1 MQDRATTLQL
11 DGLQIETNTSVLLK
25 ASDLTIAAG
34 KITVIVGASGVGKSV
49 LLRMIAGLIDKH
61 DSSIHWQGQVR
72 LGRDGFDRGNI
83 GVVFQQF
90 ALFDELTPAEN
101 IQFAI
106 DHAAANRDEPPS
118 SESSASG
125 SLTSSQWLAEL
136 GVPQSTPVAFLSGGQ
151 KQRLAIART
160 LAANPDV
167 VLYDE
172 PSSGLDAATGRQV
185 ASLIAETHRKFGRT
199 SVIVTHDYETM
210 LAIAD
215 DVVLFDSETKSL
227 QRIDHQDWRH
237 IPARIT
243 AVTVPTKSSRQEK
256 PTLVRRILVRLESFF
271 RQSGNAVLTG
281 IALPWMLRPNFP
293 SWKWATRFFLH
304 YLKLVGGISA
314 SIYLVI
320 AGLIAGFTTTYF
332 TFRFLPFRV
341 YTQPLLID
349 ELLSAIGFALY
360 RVLVPVLATVL
371 IAARC
376 GAAVAADVGVKRYS
390 GSVDAMRTFGIAP
403 RIYLLI
409 PIVAAMLVAVP
420 WLEWLAFES
429 ARLIS
434 AVTFKVT
441 HPEVGD
447 YFWRQHFDAQISE
460 SGGWFASLAF
470 RWVMLKNLL
479 CGVGSGVIGYYRGMS
494 PKRSASDVS
503 EAITATVLWSTLYVL
518 IVHFM
523 IALLEF

>member
-1 MQDRATTLQL
+1 MTF
-11 DGLQIETNTSVLLK
+11 
-25 ASDLTIAAG
+25 ASE
-34 KITVIVGASGVGKSV
+34 KITVIVGASGAGKSV
-49 LLRMIAGLIDKH
+49 LLRTIAGLIDRN
-61 DSSIHWQGQVR
+61 DPSIHWTGHVR
-72 LGRDGFDRGNI
+72 LGINEQRSGEFDNGRV

-106 DHAAANRDEPPS
+106 DHAGDGSVAQSETPS
-118 SESSASG
+118 MKSETMT
-125 SLTSSQWLAEL
+125 SLQWLEEL
-136 GVPQSTPVAFLSGGQ
+136 GVPASTPVAFLSGGQ

-160 LAANPDV
+160 LAGNPDV

-172 PSSGLDAATGRQV
+172 PSSGLDAATGKKV
-185 ASLIAETHRKFGRT
+185 AELIAETHRKFGRT
-199 SVIVTHDYETM
+199 SIIVTHDYETM

-215 DVVLFDSETKSL
+215 EVILFDSGSKSL
-227 QRIDHQDWRH
+227 QRIDRKDWQQVPNL
-237 IPARIT
+237 IQ
-243 AVTVPTKSSRQEK
+243 AVKLPTDGSTRNSPSLIIRVSE
-256 PTLVRRILVRLESFF
+256 LAGSFF
-271 RQSGNAVLTG
+271 TQSGDAVSAA
-281 IALPWMLRPNFP
+281 IALPWTLRPNFP
-293 SWKWATRFFLH
+293 SLRWATRFFLH
-304 YLKLVGGISA
+304 YLRLVGGMSA
-314 SIYLVI
+314 SIYLIV

-403 RIYLLI
+403 RMYLLI
-409 PIVAAMLVAVP
+409 PIVASMIVAVP

-434 AVTFKVT
+434 AVTFKIT

-447 YFWRQHFDAQISE
+447 FFWRQHFDRQISD
-460 SGGWFASLAF
+460 SGRMFASDAF

-479 CGVGSGVIGYYRGMS
+479 CGVGSGVIGYYRGLS
-494 PKRSASDVS
+494 PKRSAGDVS
-503 EAITATVLWSTLYVL
+503 DAITSTVLWSTLYVL
-518 IVHFM
+518 VIHFIV
-523 IALLEF
+523 ALLEF

>member
-1 MQDRATTLQL
+1 MTDAPAHSNSATLRL
-11 DGLQIETNTSVLLK
+11 DGLEIKTSSGVLLHAADITF
-25 ASDLTIAAG
+25 ASG
-34 KITVIVGASGVGKSV
+34 KITVIVGASGAGKSV
-49 LLRMIAGLIDKH
+49 LLRTIAGLIDRD
-61 DSSIHWQGQVR
+61 DSSIHWSGHVR
-72 LGRDGFDRGNI
+72 LGNRISDSGRV

-101 IQFAI
+101 VQFAI
-106 DHAAANRDEPPS
+106 DHAGDES
-118 SESSASG
+118 FDETQSATM
-125 SLTSSQWLAEL
+125 TSQQWLDEL
-136 GVPQSTPVAFLSGGQ
+136 GVPATTPVAFLSGGQ

-160 LAANPDV
+160 LAGNPDV

-172 PSSGLDAATGRQV
+172 PSSGLDAATGKQV

-215 DVVLFDSETKSL
+215 EVILFDSQSKSL
-227 QRIDHQDWRH
+227 KRIDQQDWQDVH
-237 IPARIT
+237 NRI
-243 AVTVPTKSSRQEK
+243 KSVALSTNGPISDR
-256 PTLVRRILVRLESFF
+256 PSLIGRTMGTLSSFF
-271 RQSGNAVLTG
+271 LQSGNAILVGTSM
-281 IALPWMLRPNFP
+281 PWTLRPNFP
-293 SWKWATRFFLH
+293 SLQWASRFFLH
-304 YLKLVGGISA
+304 YLRLVGGVSA
-314 SIYLVI
+314 SFYLLI

-409 PIVAAMLVAVP
+409 PIVAAMVVAVP

-429 ARLIS
+429 ARFIS
-434 AVTFKVT
+434 AITFKVT

-447 YFWRQHFDAQISE
+447 FFWRQHFDRQITNNGE
-460 SGGWFASLAF
+460 AFFTVAF

-479 CGVGSGVIGYYRGMS
+479 CGVGSGVIGYYRGLS
-494 PKRSASDVS
+494 PKRSAGDVS
-503 EAITATVLWSTLYVL
+503 DAITSTVLWSTLYVL
-518 IVHFM
+518 VVHFL